1 MIEFV
6 KDADNS
12 MFIEKSRISNI
23 KKEAT
28 TITIYTNGLLEISDK
43 ITITVTAGYE
53 DTVADKLVEII
64 KDTTLTSNNNIIST
78 DYVFSRNY
86 TTEWNPED
94 RSEYSED
101 EMASLEA
108 DYPSGIKTT
117 ENKWITAITYTGT

>member
-64 KDTTLTSNNNIIST
+64 KDTTLSKSLIST
-78 DYVFSRNY
+78 DYVFSI
-86 TTEWNPED
+86 TEEVIITD
-94 RSEYSED
+94 DTDSEAAID
-101 EMASLEA
+101 LLEL
-108 DYPSGIKTT
+108 YPSGVKTT

>member
-64 KDTTLTSNNNIIST
+64 KDTT
-78 DYVFSRNY
+78 
-86 TTEWNPED
+86 
-94 RSEYSED
+94 
-101 EMASLEA
+101 
-108 DYPSGIKTT
+108 
-117 ENKWITAITYTGT
+117 

>member
-6 KDADNS
+6 KDANNS

-23 KKEAT
+23 NKEAT

-53 DTVADKLVEII
+53 DTVADKLIEII
-64 KDTTLTSNNNIIST
+64 KDNTLPITSNVIST
-78 DYVFSRNY
+78 DYIFSVTKSTAWRGS
-86 TTEWNPED
+86 D
-94 RSEYSED
+94 EYSD
-101 EMASLEA
+101 DVSAQLKA
-108 DYPSGIKTT
+108 DFPDGIKYV